1 MEVQFSPDM
10 EARLAEYA
18 AQQCKSPD
26 EAVRDVVARYFQEE
40 DRFMTAV
47 KRGEAALASGEILS
61 HEQVPS
67 ALSEHSL
74 VGTRSRSNVRYLK
87 FRIHLGTCDL
97 LVL

>member
-47 KRGEAALASGEILS
+47 KRGE
-61 HEQVPS
+61 VPS

>member
-18 AQQCKSPD
+18 AEQCKSPD

-61 HEQVPS
+61 HEQVGDRLRRFLQP
-67 ALSEHSL
+67 
-74 VGTRSRSNVRYLK
+74 
-87 FRIHLGTCDL
+87 
-97 LVL
+97 